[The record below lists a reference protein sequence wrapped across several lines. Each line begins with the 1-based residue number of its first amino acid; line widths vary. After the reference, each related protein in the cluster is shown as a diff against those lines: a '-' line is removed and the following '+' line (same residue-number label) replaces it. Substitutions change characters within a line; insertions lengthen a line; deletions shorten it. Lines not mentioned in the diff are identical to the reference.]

1 MRNITIGF
9 LQSHYLINAITVIM
23 IVQFPEIPIDMRND
37 DRVGVKDGRNSHV
50 K

>member
-9 LQSHYLINAITVIM
+9 LQSHNLTNTITVIM
-23 IVQFPEIPIDMRND
+23 IVQFPEIPISIRND
-37 DRVGVKDGRNSHV
+37 DRVGVKNGMNSHV